1 MLSGLKKEQ
10 MRKRKKE
17 GNAWNID
24 LVFLAKLNLFQKV
37 NIYYNED
44 HVTNLSRFSFVPT
57 VQLYVS

>member
-1 MLSGLKKEQ
+1 MLTTSVNLINREK
-10 MRKRKKE
+10 
-17 GNAWNID
+17 WNID